1 MPTGINYLN
10 ALPGYKGETWNP
22 VTGCTPCSPGCDN
35 CWAQSMLR
43 RYKQPTAVT
52 CHPDRLDKPLHWRDP
67 RFIGT
72 CYMGDWCHPD
82 VPGLFVADIL
92 EVVRRCPQHIFLVL
106 TKRAGRMAM
115 FMKNWTG
122 PKRVSEWAGRDLQVL
137 RNLWLGVSVCT
148 QKEADEKVEILRGTP
163 AAKRVVSAEPQL
175 ERIDWALTEL
185 DGIDWLIKGCESG
198 PGARGFDLWWAK
210 HARATCESSHVAYYL
225 KQIPDPKRKGGVIH
239 TPGLDGDPCT
249 EVPDA

>member
-22 VTGCTPCSPGCDN
+22 VMGCTPCSPGCDN

-52 CHPDRLDKPLHWRDP
+52 CHPDRLDRPLHWRDP

-137 RNLWLGVSVCT
+137 RNLWLGVTICN
-148 QKEADEKVEILRGTP
+148 QPEADRNLPLLQATP
-163 AAKRVVSAEPQL
+163 AAKRVISMEPQL
-175 ERIDWALTEL
+175 EYIQWTESLIRGLDWVIA
-185 DGIDWLIKGCESG
+185 GGESG
-198 PGARGFDLWWAK
+198 PGARRFRDEWPRSTRSWCQTHG
-210 HARATCESSHVAYYL
+210 VAFYY
-225 KQIPDPKRKGGVIH
+225 KQKPDPNRKGGVIH

-249 EVPDA
+249 EVPE

>member
-1 MPTGINYLN
+1 MMPTGINYLN

-52 CHPDRLDKPLHWRDP
+52 CHPERLDRPLHWKAP
-67 RFIGT
+67 RFIGV
-72 CYMGDWCHPD
+72 CYMGDLFHPN
-82 VPGLFVADIL
+82 VPGEFHGNVWRTMV
-92 EVVRRCPQHIFLVL
+92 ECRQHIFLLL
-106 TKRAGRMAM
+106 TKRAEGMRFAAQMWQDYRGIAP
-115 FMKNWTG
+115 NVWC
-122 PKRVSEWAGRDLQVL
+122 
-137 RNLWLGVSVCT
+137 GVTVCN
-148 QKEADEKVEILRGTP
+148 QPEADEKVEILRGTP